1 VRYNEKCQTRPDQA
15 ESRSYF
21 LRPHSIY
28 APELHIYGDATGS
41 SRKTSA
47 SRTDWQIVD
56 NFFNHQF
63 CKISRKVSSSNPP
76 VKDRVNCVNAM
87 LCNQAGQRRLQI
99 DPRCK
104 QLIQDLE
111 RVHWRSDVNG
121 NTLTE
126 FDKSDPARSHVSDAL
141 GYMIAR
147 EFGMQGKFGEMPFSP
162 R

>member
-1 VRYNEKCQTRPDQA
+1 MAN
-15 ESRSYF
+15 

-41 SRKTSA
+41 SRKTPA
-47 SRTDWQIVD
+47 SRTDWQIVE
-56 NFFNHQF
+56 NFFTHQF
-63 CKISRKVSSSNPP
+63 CNISRKVSSSNPP